1 MLPLIT
7 LIALSVAQLTGAG
20 KVRDNA
26 LDAQDALLH
35 IKSVEN
41 FVAQIQEYILYY
53 AVLVEN
59 YYDKKNQVA
68 FSCKPASDY
77 SV

>member
-20 KVRDNA
+20 QVRDNA
-26 LDAQDALLH
+26 LDAQDALIH

-41 FVAQIQEYILYY
+41 FVAQIQVLNFLYY
-53 AVLVEN
+53 KYAVAVGN
-59 YYDKKNQVA
+59 YYRSQK
-68 FSCKPASDY
+68 
-77 SV
+77 

>member
-1 MLPLIT
+1 MVMLPLIT
-7 LIALSVAQLTGAG
+7 LIALSVAQLTRAG

-41 FVAQIQEYILYY
+41 FVAQIQVLNLFCYNY
-53 AVLVEN
+53 AVAGGKLCMIH
-59 YYDKKNQVA
+59 
-68 FSCKPASDY
+68 FCF
-77 SV
+77 

>member
-7 LIALSVAQLTGAG
+7 LIALSVVQLTGAG

-41 FVAQIQEYILYY
+41 FVAQIQ
-53 AVLVEN
+53 VLN
-59 YYDKKNQVA
+59 PLLRSPGGKLL
-68 FSCKPASDY
+68 
-77 SV
+77 